1 MTYMRNFLTRKKKT
15 MNKENEP
22 LNNELRNCPCQ
33 GLVELIKD
41 YTDVISECPPDVQ
54 SRRREILK
62 RAIEE
67 LKNSLYI
74 WKVTSTRLE
83 DGEELT
89 FLHKNEESAHDSW
102 KRLSEDPS
110 VSFVG
115 MTRMTLLP

>member
-1 MTYMRNFLTRKKKT
+1 MTYMRNFLMIKKKT

-89 FLHKNEESAHDSW
+89 FLHKNEESANDSW

-110 VSFVG
+110 ISFVG